1 MDKDVIKR
9 DRPRISIEAMQ
20 EQYRKLMRLK
30 PQRME
35 LIAMTALYRM
45 ITNGE
50 LRTREQML
58 GIVKTNNEQGNER
71 N

>member
-1 MDKDVIKR
+1 MDKDKIKR
-9 DRPRISIEAMQ
+9 DRPRVSIEAMK

-30 PQRME
+30 SQRME
-35 LIAMTALYRM
+35 LVAMTALYRM

-58 GIVKTNNEQGNER
+58 GIVETNNEHENEL

>member
-1 MDKDVIKR
+1 MDKDKIKR
-9 DRPRISIEAMQ
+9 DRPRVSIEAMQ

-30 PQRME
+30 LQRME
-35 LIAMTALYRM
+35 LVAMTALYRM

-58 GIVKTNNEQGNER
+58 GIVETNNEHENEL

>member
-1 MDKDVIKR
+1 MDKDKIKR
-9 DRPRISIEAMQ
+9 DRPRISIEAMK

-35 LIAMTALYRM
+35 LVAMTALCRM
-45 ITNGE
+45 VANGE

-58 GIVKTNNEQGNER
+58 GIVETNNEQGNEC

>member
-1 MDKDVIKR
+1 MK
-9 DRPRISIEAMQ
+9 

-35 LIAMTALYRM
+35 LVAMTALYRM

-58 GIVKTNNEQGNER
+58 GIVETNNEQGNEH

>member
-1 MDKDVIKR
+1 MDKDKIKR
-9 DRPRISIEAMQ
+9 DRPRISIEAMK

-35 LIAMTALYRM
+35 FVAMTTLYRM
-45 ITNGE
+45 TASGE

-58 GIVKTNNEQGNER
+58 GIVETNNEQGNEC

>member
-1 MDKDVIKR
+1 MEKDKIKR
-9 DRPRISIEAMQ
+9 DRPRVSIEAMK

-58 GIVKTNNEQGNER
+58 GIVETNNEQGNER

>member
-1 MDKDVIKR
+1 MDKDKIKR
-9 DRPRISIEAMQ
+9 DRPRVSIEAMQ

-30 PQRME
+30 PQRMG
-35 LIAMTALYRM
+35 LVAMTALYRM

-58 GIVKTNNEQGNER
+58 GIVETNNEQGNEC

>member
-1 MDKDVIKR
+1 MDKNVIKR
-9 DRPRISIEAMQ
+9 DRPRISIEAMK

-30 PQRME
+30 SQRME
-35 LIAMTALYRM
+35 LVAMTALYRM
-45 ITNGE
+45 VTNGE

-58 GIVKTNNEQGNER
+58 GIVETNNEQGNEC

>member
-1 MDKDVIKR
+1 MDKDKIKR
-9 DRPRISIEAMQ
+9 DRPRVSIEAMQ

-30 PQRME
+30 SRRME
-35 LIAMTALYRM
+35 LVAMTALYRM

-58 GIVKTNNEQGNER
+58 RIVETNNE
-71 N
+71 

>member
-1 MDKDVIKR
+1 MEKDKIKR
-9 DRPRISIEAMQ
+9 DRPRVSIEAMQ

-30 PQRME
+30 SQRME
-35 LIAMTALYRM
+35 LVAMTALYRM

-58 GIVKTNNEQGNER
+58 GIVETNNKQGNER

>member
-1 MDKDVIKR
+1 MDKDKIKR
-9 DRPRISIEAMQ
+9 DRPRVSIEAMK

-30 PQRME
+30 SQRME
-35 LIAMTALYRM
+35 LVAMTALYRM

-58 GIVKTNNEQGNER
+58 GIAETNNEQGNEC

>member
-1 MDKDVIKR
+1 MDKNVIKR
-9 DRPRISIEAMQ
+9 DRPRVSIEAMK

-30 PQRME
+30 SQRME
-35 LIAMTALYRM
+35 RVAMTALYRM
-45 ITNGE
+45 VTNGE

-58 GIVKTNNEQGNER
+58 GIVETNNEQGNEC

>member
-1 MDKDVIKR
+1 MDKDKIKR
-9 DRPRISIEAMQ
+9 DRPRVSIEAMQ
-20 EQYRKLMRLK
+20 ELYRKLMSLK

-45 ITNGE
+45 VANGE

-58 GIVKTNNEQGNER
+58 GIVETNNE
-71 N
+71 

>member
-1 MDKDVIKR
+1 MDKDKIKR
-9 DRPRISIEAMQ
+9 DRPRVSIEAMK
-20 EQYRKLMRLK
+20 EQYCKLMRLK

-58 GIVKTNNEQGNER
+58 GIVETNNEQGNEC

>member
-1 MDKDVIKR
+1 MDKGKIKQ
-9 DRPRISIEAMQ
+9 DRPRVSIEAMQ
-20 EQYRKLMRLK
+20 EQYRKLMSLK

-45 ITNGE
+45 VANGE

-58 GIVKTNNEQGNER
+58 GIVETNNE
-71 N
+71 